1 MTTPQLSLSIEGSII
16 ERSVMRDLLG
26 YAVDPEIISLAGG
39 LPAGDKLPVES
50 FRECLNAVLVRDG
63 PVALQY
69 CPQFMPLREW
79 IAELMRRRH
88 VPCQADEVFITNGA
102 QQGLAILSRLFLNPG
117 DPAVIEEVTFT
128 GVQQVT
134 KGRGAL
140 VHTIPTDLGSGADME
155 ALESAL
161 KQDPAP
167 KLVILIPDFH
177 NPLGVSLSAEKRE
190 KAAALAVA
198 YRVPVIEDD
207 PYSWLR
213 FSGETPEP
221 VKAHDQAGM
230 VFYVGSFSKLL
241 APAFRLGWIVAPR
254 EYAAKIVTL
263 RESLDLESSTLIQ
276 RMVEEFLSRGFLEP
290 HLERLNDTHRE
301 RAEALLEALEKHL
314 GSLATWTLPEGGLFV
329 WVTLGQDIDTWEMF
343 KPAVDRKVA
352 YIPGGAFAVHGGH
365 SNTMRLCFSNQQPD
379 TIREGV
385 ELLAEVIRS
394 YG

>member
-1 MTTPQLSLSIEGSII
+1 
-16 ERSVMRDLLG
+16 
-26 YAVDPEIISLAGG
+26 
-39 LPAGDKLPVES
+39 
-50 FRECLNAVLVRDG
+50 
-63 PVALQY
+63 
-69 CPQFMPLREW
+69 
-79 IAELMRRRH
+79 
-88 VPCQADEVFITNGA
+88 
-102 QQGLAILSRLFLNPG
+102 
-117 DPAVIEEVTFT
+117 VIEEVTFT

-140 VHTIPTDLGSGADME
+140 VHTIPTDLDSGADIE

-177 NPLGVSLSAEKRE
+177 NPLGVSLGAEKRE
-190 KAAALAVA
+190 KAAALAAA

-213 FSGETPEP
+213 FSGEPP
-221 VKAHDQAGM
+221 MPIKAHDKTGM

-241 APAFRLGWIVAPR
+241 APAFRLGWIVAPP

-263 RESLDLESSTLIQ
+263 RESFDLESSTLIQ
-276 RMVEEFLSRGFLEP
+276 RLVEEFLRRGLLER
-290 HLERLNDTHRE
+290 HLERLNETHGKRYQ
-301 RAEALLEALEKHL
+301 AMLEALDEHL
-314 GSLATWTLPEGGLFV
+314 GSLATWTRPKGGLFV
-329 WVTLGQDIDTWEMF
+329 WVTLRQDIDTWEMF

-352 YIPGGAFAVHGGH
+352 YIPGGAFAVQGGH
-365 SNTMRLCFSNQQPD
+365 NNTMRLCFSNQKPD

-385 ELLAEVIRS
+385 ARLAEVIRS